1 MKISDLDIL
10 SNFNLIFF
18 YIRRHL
24 FTLSIL
30 FSLIVSQVQCQHLI
44 FLISNNKSYRVT
56 NLYNFNSIVSVTLA
70 IGTSYHTLYF
80 CIFSSHS
87 QYLFIQ
93 QTTENNVF
101 KKVKSPTVNPYI
113 NREKIWKK
121 CAHLHFSAKPARR
134 FATRFARVKLDT
146 MILISST
153 IPLALRTSDNWTK
166 LNW

>member
-80 CIFSSHS
+80 RIFSSHS

-93 QTTENNVF
+93 QTTETMYSKRSNHQQLIPTLIG
-101 KKVKSPTVNPYI
+101 KKYEKNAHICTFQR
-113 NREKIWKK
+113 NR
-121 CAHLHFSAKPARR
+121 LG
-134 FATRFARVKLDT
+134 VL
-146 MILISST
+146 
-153 IPLALRTSDNWTK
+153 PLGSLV
-166 LNW
+166 LN